1 MLCLPVAPAA
11 AAQPAPDENLLQP
24 GVQGFVGGAY
34 SPTTGAAVLP
44 ARQPRSVGIQA
55 IPVSEAGM
63 NWLIAIGIGI
73 LIGVASTDLEWIIDR
88 RDELLAAFGLFLAG
102 LVVGFSIGV
111 TTE

>member
-1 MLCLPVAPAA
+1 
-11 AAQPAPDENLLQP
+11 
-24 GVQGFVGGAY
+24 
-34 SPTTGAAVLP
+34 
-44 ARQPRSVGIQA
+44 
-55 IPVSEAGM
+55 M